1 MPIYFNED
9 TKAEIYSLSHYSSDM
24 IQLCYLQSKNK
35 GGFFID
41 CAAPDCAA
49 YAGFSPKDRSR
60 MLRRVR
66 RAYDEEN
73 SPGISLKDYLNFYQ
87 VLVLTVL
94 WIRDPV
100 LFDPWI
106 RDLKKSG
113 SGIRDEHPRSFFRRA

>member
-9 TKAEIYSLSHYSSDM
+9 TKAEIYSLSHYCPNM
-24 IQLCYLQSKNK
+24 IHYCYLQSKNTK
-35 GGFFID
+35 GAFFIH
-41 CAAPDCAA
+41 CPAPDCAA

-87 VLVLTVL
+87 VRTPLTVL

-100 LFDPWI
+100 LF
-106 RDLKKSG
+106 
-113 SGIRDEHPRSFFRRA
+113 